1 MKKTF
6 VLDTNVLLHSPESL
20 FQFGDNDVV
29 IPIPVIEEIDRFK
42 KELTEVGRNARQV
55 SRDLDRLRQQGNL
68 TDGVKTE
75 EGGVIRIH
83 LGVPTPR
90 DFPFLENHTADIR
103 ILALAWELSRT
114 QPPVVFITKDTN
126 LRIKADAV
134 GVHAS
139 DFKENSGEIAL
150 EEHSYFE
157 ITLPK
162 EQLDRLFADKQL
174 GVEELGVEQDPGPNA
189 CILLR
194 DAQNPQHTALARRR
208 PDDALLAPILA
219 PRAVSGITPRNVE
232 QKFALDLLLDRN
244 LPLVSLVGKAGT
256 GKTLLAL
263 ACGLMT
269 TVDKKFYRRMLVAR
283 PIFPMGRDLG
293 YLPGDLDEKLRP
305 WMQPVFDNLEYL
317 LGGSE
322 QNRTVE
328 GGHPIDMLIDRGLLE
343 IEALTYI
350 RGRSLPEQFMIVDEA
365 QNLTPHEVKTVIT
378 RAGENTKIVLTGDP
392 DQIDNPYVDA
402 SSNGLSY
409 ATQKLQREPMAGS
422 ITLTR
427 GERSPLAEMAA
438 NLL

>member
-55 SRDLDRLRQQGNL
+55 SRDLDRLRQEGNL

-75 EGGVIRIH
+75 AGGMVRIH

-139 DFKENSGEIAL
+139 DFKESSGEIPL

-174 GVEELGVEQDPGPNA
+174 GAEDLGVEDPGPNA
-189 CILLR
+189 CVLLR
-194 DAQNPQHTALARRR
+194 DAQNPRHTALARRR
-208 PDDALLAPILA
+208 PNEAVLAPILA
-219 PRAVSGITPRNVE
+219 PRAVSGITPRNIE
-232 QKFALDLLLDRN
+232 QKFALDLLLDQD

-269 TVDKKFYRRMLVAR
+269 TVDKKIYRRMLVAR

-317 LGGSE
+317 LGGSD
-322 QNRTVE
+322 QNRSVE

-409 ATQKLQREPMAGS
+409 ATQKLLGEPMAGS